1 MCYAINVKF
10 REFLDASILKRHLH
24 NTLGKSE
31 RNTTSVT
38 STHILQII
46 VKSYTCNKC
55 DSRSYLKTTTFE
67 PPFWG
72 KSCKKKSLC
81 ICFGIWGGIWQFIV
95 EKNRTNTKLTAFLLH
110 KSEVWKLFSNMMV
123 RSWRSRPLISWFWC
137 QGDGTEGRLS
147 STAPPHKRKICVFVC
162 VSVGGGGVI

>member
-24 NTLGKSE
+24 DTLGKSKT
-31 RNTTSVT
+31 NATSVT
-38 STHILQII
+38 SNLFKEHILQII

-72 KSCKKKSLC
+72 KSCKKSH
-81 ICFGIWGGIWQFIV
+81 FVF
-95 EKNRTNTKLTAFLLH
+95 ALL
-110 KSEVWKLFSNMMV
+110 
-123 RSWRSRPLISWFWC
+123 PI
-137 QGDGTEGRLS
+137 
-147 STAPPHKRKICVFVC
+147 
-162 VSVGGGGVI
+162 